1 MTKNLTSPRQVRE
14 ILDKFGITLSRK
26 FSQNFLI
33 DKNILEKIITAVSPE
48 KEDNILEVG
57 PGIGTLTVPLAQKS
71 RLVVAVEIDRRLF
84 PVMKETLA
92 EQTNIRVI
100 NADILKIDLKNLY
113 DQEFGVGAIKV
124 VSNLPYYVTTP
135 FLFKILSTDCSIVS
149 LTLMLQQE
157 AARRLVARPG
167 TKDYGVLTLL
177 AQYYCEVD
185 LLFRVPASV
194 FFPRPKVESAVIS
207 LIPRKIPPVEVPDT
221 EFFFNLIRAS
231 FQQRRKTLTNALEK
245 MLPGR
250 KEELQEIIRAAGIS
264 PSIRGEALSLEQFA
278 ILSKILYTS
287 VRQSVSQ

>member
-33 DKNILEKIITAVSPE
+33 DKNILEKIMVAVCPE
-48 KEDNILEVG
+48 KEDNLLEVG

-113 DQEFGVGAIKV
+113 DQEFGAGVIKV

-135 FLFKILSTDCSIVS
+135 FLFKILSADLPIVS

-157 AARRLVARPG
+157 AARRLVARLG

-177 AQYYCEVD
+177 VQYYCEVD

-245 MLPGR
+245 MFPGR
-250 KEELQEIIRAAGIS
+250 KETLQEIIRAAGIS

-278 ILSKILYTS
+278 ILSKFLYNSIL
-287 VRQSVSQ
+287 

>member
-1 MTKNLTSPRQVRE
+1 MSKNLTSPRQVRE

-33 DKNILEKIITAVSPE
+33 DKNILEKIMAAVCPE

-57 PGIGTLTVPLAQKS
+57 PGIGALTLPLAKKS

-84 PVMKETLA
+84 PVMEETLA
-92 EQTNIRVI
+92 EQNNIIVV
-100 NADILKIDLKNLY
+100 NEDILKTDLKNLY
-113 DQEFGVGAIKV
+113 AKEFGAGVIKV

-135 FLFKILSTDCSIVS
+135 FLFKILSAGLPLAS

-177 AQYYCEVD
+177 AQYYCQVN
-185 LLFRVPASV
+185 LLFLVPASV

-207 LIPRKIPPVEVPDT
+207 LIPRKTPPVEVPDI
-221 EFFFNLIRAS
+221 EFFFDLIRAS
-231 FQQRRKTLTNALEK
+231 FQQRRKTLGNALEK

-250 KEELQEIIRAAGIS
+250 KEKLQEIIRAAGIS

-278 ILSKILYTS
+278 LLSNFLYNAIS
-287 VRQSVSQ
+287 E